1 MAPAVG
7 VLLSER
13 QTMAR
18 LSGTL
23 CRGARLP
30 GLTPWSDSARSGSP
44 GPIAFIWRSSA
55 FLWASDSEAGYE
67 QLCRTAATHR
77 KPLSLIRRGWGAQND
92 GVSIMMRKIA
102 IGLAAAAI
110 AIGGSTLSAS
120 AAKGGGGGG
129 PHGRTVMAGGPHGGG
144 GGYKRPS
151 TGRAYGMGPRA
162 YAFHGRGFEHR
173 RPYRYD
179 YRRPYRYGYYKS
191 YPSYGGSCWTRVWTP
206 DGWSSKYVCGY
217 GRPSYGGRYSY
228 NRPYSRYGHYRP
240 YGGPRYGGGH
250 SRPSYGRR

>member
-1 MAPAVG
+1 
-7 VLLSER
+7 
-13 QTMAR
+13 
-18 LSGTL
+18 
-23 CRGARLP
+23 
-30 GLTPWSDSARSGSP
+30 
-44 GPIAFIWRSSA
+44 
-55 FLWASDSEAGYE
+55 
-67 QLCRTAATHR
+67 
-77 KPLSLIRRGWGAQND
+77 
-92 GVSIMMRKIA
+92 MMRKIA
-102 IGLAAAAI
+102 IGLAVAAI

-129 PHGRTVMAGGPHGGG
+129 SHGRTVMAGGPHGGG
-144 GGYKRPS
+144 GSYKGRAA
-151 TGRAYGMGPRA
+151 GRAYGMGPRT
-162 YAFHGRGFEHR
+162 YGFHGRGFEHR

-228 NRPYSRYGHYRP
+228 DRPYSRYGHYRP
-240 YGGPRYGGGH
+240 YGGNRYGGR